1 MKKILLLTGIL
12 FILSWCNQTT
22 TKTPTTGN
30 IKTWENSIKQNVN
43 TWNTNIINTTWNINS
58 WNNLNEI
65 NDPDTKEILNVM
77 NGLIK

>member
-12 FILSWCNQTT
+12 FILAWCNQTT
-22 TKTPTTGN
+22 PKTDTTGN

-58 WNNLNEI
+58 WNNLNKI